1 MLDQEI
7 FGMHII
13 EYFSACKQCQLQT
26 FKIKIMKKHTKH
38 AKLTRR
44 NLGHMAPFEISI
56 LGTKCSIIK
65 ELVKEVSKKIGARYK
80 LAYADAS
87 HNKDTVAPSYDE
99 YTFHHSGSLKVDQAY
114 QMNPNTD
121 PLIFSSYDLL
131 FINGNHYPGKKQI
144 LILDDEKEAS
154 VLKRIEQ
161 LGDVAFLLNL
171 NHRSEIFP
179 FLMEKHPKI
188 ADLKVYSIHDI
199 ENISKHVLQL
209 IENNRPPIQGLVL
222 AGGNSVRMG
231 TDKGLLD
238 YFGKSQ
244 REYSVEMLERL
255 NLKTFLSVRKE
266 QNLEQKNVIEDAF
279 LGLGPFGA
287 ICSAFQYDPNVAW
300 LALATDLPF
309 VDEKLIRRLLEKRDP
324 SKVATAIKGKGK
336 EFPEP
341 LITIWEPRAYPIML
355 QFLAKGVS
363 CPRKVLINT
372 DILHVEVEDDFI
384 QNVNTPEEFSAVKK
398 GLNK

>member
-1 MLDQEI
+1 
-7 FGMHII
+7 
-13 EYFSACKQCQLQT
+13 
-26 FKIKIMKKHTKH
+26 MKKHTKH

-44 NLGHMAPFEISI
+44 NFGHMAPFEISI

-65 ELVKEVSKKIGARYK
+65 ELVKEVSKKIDQKYN

-87 HNKDTVAPSYDE
+87 HNKDTTAPHYAE
-99 YTFHHSGSLKVDQAY
+99 YTFHHSGSLNVDQTY
-114 QMNPNTD
+114 HMNPNTD
-121 PLIFSSYDLL
+121 NLLFSSYDLL

-144 LILDDEKEAS
+144 LILDEEKEAS

-161 LGDVAFLLNL
+161 IDDIAFLLNL

-179 FLMEKHPKI
+179 FLLEKNPAIK
-188 ADLKVYSIHDI
+188 DLKVYSIHDI
-199 ENISKHVLQL
+199 EQISSHILQL
-209 IENNRPPIQGLVL
+209 IDENRPSVQGLVL
-222 AGGNSVRMG
+222 AGGKSVRMG

-244 REYSVEMLERL
+244 REYSIEMLERL

-266 QNLEQKNVIEDAF
+266 QNIDQKNVIEDVF

-287 ICSAFQYDPNVAW
+287 ICSAFQYNPNVAW
-300 LALATDLPF
+300 IVLATDLPF

-324 SKVATAIKGKGK
+324 GKVATAIKGKGK
-336 EFPEP
+336 KFPEP
-341 LITIWEPRAYPIML
+341 LITIWEPKAYPIML

-372 DILHVEVEDDFI
+372 DVLHVEVEDDFI

-398 GLNK
+398 GLHK